1 MNVNILPQVH
11 MNVNIP
17 PHPFTPSYVVPEAWT
32 SLYIHV
38 LYLIFA
44 LVFSGVAISTQVVLV
59 YNGEIYNFKAL
70 RPESTSDGEA
80 LVPLYLQRG
89 DLFTRLSVVQRC
101 WRVPWPPMDFFGV
114 ERLTGESC
122 WFMCNGQ
129 FESKILNPH
138 VWGFWWAN

>member
-1 MNVNILPQVH
+1 

-44 LVFSGVAISTQVVLV
+44 LGFSGVAISTQVVLV

-101 WRVPWPPMDFFGV
+101 WRVPWPPMDFLG
-114 ERLTGESC
+114 LKG
-122 WFMCNGQ
+122 
-129 FESKILNPH
+129 
-138 VWGFWWAN
+138 